1 VETKSA
7 TTSQAEEAKEETAM
21 PEIVSSDVK
30 VEILVHEELKTDN
43 EKE

>member
-1 VETKSA
+1 VAAESA
-7 TTSQAEEAKEETAM
+7 TMSLAEEAKEETAI

-30 VEILVHEELKTDN
+30 VENLVHEELKTDN